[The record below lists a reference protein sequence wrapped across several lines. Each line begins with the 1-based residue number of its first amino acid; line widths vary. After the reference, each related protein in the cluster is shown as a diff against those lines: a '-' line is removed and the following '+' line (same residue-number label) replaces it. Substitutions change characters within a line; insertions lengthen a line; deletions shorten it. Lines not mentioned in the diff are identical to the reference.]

1 MTTMIAKMTASKI
14 AFEIAMGNDV
24 QKYVRVVNN
33 FYKVRQITEQ
43 ERDDLLEL
51 IDSAKDLEE

>member
-1 MTTMIAKMTASKI
+1 MSMIAKLTASKI

-33 FYKVRQITEQ
+33 FYKVKQITAE
-43 ERDDLLEL
+43 ERDGLLEL

>member
-1 MTTMIAKMTASKI
+1 MSTIAKLTASKI
-14 AFEIAMGNDV
+14 AFEITMGNDV

-33 FYKVRQITEQ
+33 FYKVKQITEK
-43 ERDDLLEL
+43 ERDDLLAL

>member
-1 MTTMIAKMTASKI
+1 MTTMIAKLTASKI

-24 QKYVRVVNN
+24 QKYIRVVNN
-33 FYKVRQITEQ
+33 FYKVKQITEK
-43 ERDDLLEL
+43 ERNDLLAL

>member
-1 MTTMIAKMTASKI
+1 MSIIAKLTASKI

-33 FYKVRQITEQ
+33 FYKVKQITEK
-43 ERDDLLEL
+43 ERDDLLAL

>member
-1 MTTMIAKMTASKI
+1 MSTIAKLTANKI

-24 QKYVRVVNN
+24 QRYVRVVNN
-33 FYKVRQITEQ
+33 FYKVKQITEE

-51 IDSAKDLEE
+51 IDSAKDLEQ

>member
-1 MTTMIAKMTASKI
+1 MTTIAKMTASKI

-33 FYKVRQITEQ
+33 FYRVKQITEQ

>member
-33 FYKVRQITEQ
+33 FYRVRQITEQ

>member
-1 MTTMIAKMTASKI
+1 MSMIAKLTASKI
-14 AFEIAMGNDV
+14 SFEIAMGNDV

-33 FYKVRQITEQ
+33 FYKVKQITEK
-43 ERDDLLEL
+43 ERNDLLAL

>member
-1 MTTMIAKMTASKI
+1 MSMIAKLTASKI
-14 AFEIAMGNDV
+14 AFEISMGNDV

-33 FYKVRQITEQ
+33 FYKVKQITEK
-43 ERDDLLEL
+43 ERDDLLAL

>member
-1 MTTMIAKMTASKI
+1 MSTIAKLTANKI

-33 FYKVRQITEQ
+33 FYRVKQITEK
-43 ERDDLLEL
+43 ERDDLLAL
-51 IDSAKDLEE
+51 IDSAKDLQE